1 MVNITLNLC
10 NERAA
15 HTQAKSVLGLI
26 ELSVLNSN
34 FALKL
39 KQKTKQKESNAS
51 GVWIISPSNSNL
63 IKNLGVKV

>member
-34 FALKL
+34 FAQKL
-39 KQKTKQKESNAS
+39 KQKQNKKSNAS